1 MSEIITAVFK
11 ATFGLLVNKARD
23 KAAEKLKE
31 GDVTDKRIR
40 DLIQREID
48 DIKSKL
54 DGLARKDL
62 LAAIDAFEAGA
73 RYLYQAMEADADA
86 GMPGARERG
95 NEQKLDAVSLASPT
109 PTVNTVA
116 LAKEMGKMEL
126 TELNEETK
134 RALSQAKERF
144 KMAREEATRAF
155 NNEALST
162 LDRIKAIR
170 YRVMAAMLESAV
182 ETVGIA
188 SELSSLS
195 VKSALKNALPEC
207 EQCVQKLNS
216 LPDVQNNFKVECEK
230 GLLNVKGR
238 FGKDERREI
247 IGAVCQ
253 VNRAIYDAT
262 EAAGK
267 NGDILN
273 CPSVD
278 TGEDIIDPLR
288 DERVAKVLRKVG
300 MEHCC
305 VTPWSFGQEDE
316 KEHTLKKPRGIATN
330 ADGQFIIAEYS
341 DDGVKVFDGSGKFV
355 VQFHPERNDTETDL
369 YVPDVATDV
378 NSNIFVLV
386 QLRRAVEWVVEW
398 EDEWEVQVFSH
409 TADLL
414 HKFPVRGEDWGRL
427 AVTNNKV
434 LVLTGETVHVYE
446 HEGRY
451 VRSFGKGILKNAFDI
466 TASPDG
472 QVMIQDSDDSYVF
485 IFTEDGEQQC
495 KFNINTKEDFYWC
508 IACHPSGQFVVV
520 AGRERATKHPC
531 VAIYTKDGEFVR
543 RIKLLNERVVEYYV
557 IRGIT
562 VSMEGHIAVV
572 VQDDS
577 FNHKVIVL

>member
-1 MSEIITAVFK
+1 MSAIITAVFK

-62 LAAIDAFEAGA
+62 LAAIDAFEAGV
-73 RYLYQAMEADADA
+73 RYLYQAMDADADA
-86 GMPGARERG
+86 AMTERRERG
-95 NEQKLDAVSLASPT
+95 HEASST

-116 LAKEMGKMEL
+116 LATEMGRMEL
-126 TELNEETK
+126 AELNEKTK
-134 RALSQAKERF
+134 RALSHAKKRF
-144 KMAREEATRAF
+144 EMAREEATRAF

-170 YRVMAAMLESAV
+170 YRIMATMLESAV
-182 ETVGIA
+182 ETVGISA
-188 SELSSLS
+188 DLSSLS
-195 VKSALKNALPEC
+195 VKSALENALPEC
-207 EQCVQKLNS
+207 EQCLQKLNS
-216 LPDVQNNFKVECEK
+216 LPDVQNNFKVELEK

-247 IGAVCQ
+247 ISAVCQ

-262 EAAGK
+262 QAAGK

-288 DERVAKVLRKVG
+288 DLRVAKVLRKVG

-305 VTPWSFGQEDE
+305 LAWSFGEEGE
-316 KEHTLKKPRGIATN
+316 KEHKLKYPRGIATN
-330 ADGQFIIAEYS
+330 ADGQFIIADFLDRS
-341 DDGVKVFDGSGKFV
+341 VKVFDSSGKFV
-355 VQFHPERNDTETDL
+355 FQIHLERKDTETDL
-369 YVPDVATDV
+369 RVHDVATDV
-378 NSNIFVLV
+378 NSNIYVLV
-386 QLRRAVEWVVEW
+386 ELRLETV
-398 EDEWEVQVFSH
+398 VQVFSH

-414 HKFPVRGEDWGRL
+414 HNFLVRRGDWGRL

-434 LVLTGETVHVYE
+434 LVLTRRTTVNVFE
-446 HEGRY
+446 HDGRY
-451 VRSFGKGILKNAFDI
+451 VRSFGEGILEDADDI

-472 QVMIQDSDDSYVF
+472 QVMILGMHDSCVF
-485 IFTEDGEQQC
+485 IFTKDGEQQQ
-495 KFNINTKEDFYWC
+495 KFDINTEDDYWC
-508 IACHPSGQFVVV
+508 IACHPSGENVVV
-520 AGRERATKHPC
+520 AGRERATEHLC
-531 VAIYTKDGEFVR
+531 VAIYTKDGECVR
-543 RIKLLNERVVEYYV
+543 RIKQNERVV
-557 IRGIT
+557 RFGITGMHMT
-562 VSMEGHIAVV
+562 VSMDGHMAVAV
-572 VQDDS
+572 RDVSD
-577 FNHKVIVL
+577 NGKVIVLVL

>member
-1 MSEIITAVFK
+1 MSSIITAVFK

-62 LAAIDAFEAGA
+62 LAAIDAFEAGV
-73 RYLYQAMEADADA
+73 RYLYQAMDADVDA
-86 GMPGARERG
+86 AMAGARERG
-95 NEQKLDAVSLASPT
+95 DEASST

-116 LAKEMGKMEL
+116 LATEMAKMEL
-126 TELNEETK
+126 AELNEKTK
-134 RALSQAKERF
+134 TALSHAKKRF
-144 KMAREEATRAF
+144 EMAREEATRAF
-155 NNEALST
+155 NNEALIT

-170 YRVMAAMLESAV
+170 YRVMATMLESAV

-188 SELSSLS
+188 GDLSSLS
-195 VKSALKNALPEC
+195 VKSALENALPEC
-207 EQCVQKLNS
+207 EQCLQKLNS
-216 LPDVQNNFKVECEK
+216 LPDVQNNFKVELEK

-238 FGKDERREI
+238 FGKDKRREI

-262 EAAGK
+262 QAAGK
-267 NGDILN
+267 NGDMLN

-288 DERVAKVLRKVG
+288 DGRVAKVLHKVG

-305 VTPWSFGQEDE
+305 VAWSFGQEGE
-316 KEHTLKKPRGIATN
+316 EEHKLKFPRGIATN
-330 ADGQFIIAEYS
+330 ADGQFIIGDVS
-341 DDGVKVFDGSGKFV
+341 GKSVKVYDSSGKFV
-355 VQFHPERNDTETDL
+355 LQFHAEFNGAQL
-369 YVPDVATDV
+369 FVPVFDVATDV

-386 QLRRAVEWVVEW
+386 WVT
-398 EDEWEVQVFSH
+398 DDLLEVQVFSD

-414 HKFPVRGEDWGRL
+414 HKFPVRIEDWGWYRL

-434 LVLTGETVHVYE
+434 LVLTGDTVHVYE
-446 HEGRY
+446 HDGRY
-451 VRSFGKGILKNAFDI
+451 VRRFGEGILKNTRDI
-466 TASPDG
+466 TAGPDG
-472 QVMIQDSDDSYVF
+472 QVMILHRGESCVF
-485 IFTEDGEQQC
+485 IFTEDGEQQH
-495 KFNINTKEDFYWC
+495 KFNINSKEDKYRR
-508 IACHPSGQFVVV
+508 IACHPSGEFVVV
-520 AGRERATKHPC
+520 AGDERATGHLF
-531 VAIYTKDGEFVR
+531 VEIYTKDGEFVR
-543 RIKLLNERVVEYYV
+543 RIKPNEQVNDLGD
-557 IRGIT
+557 RGIA

-572 VQDDS
+572 VQGDS
-577 FNHKVIVL
+577 VNRKVIVL

>member
-1 MSEIITAVFK
+1 MSSIITAVFK

-31 GDVTDKRIR
+31 GDVTDKRLR

-62 LAAIDAFEAGA
+62 LAAIDAFEAGV
-73 RYLYQAMEADADA
+73 RYLYQAVDEDAEAAMA
-86 GMPGARERG
+86 GARERG
-95 NEQKLDAVSLASPT
+95 NEALPT

-116 LAKEMGKMEL
+116 LATEMGKMEL

-188 SELSSLS
+188 GDLSSLS
-195 VKSALKNALPEC
+195 VRSALKNALPEC
-207 EQCVQKLNS
+207 EQCLQRLNS
-216 LPDVQNNFKVECEK
+216 LPDVQNNFKVELEK

-253 VNRAIYDAT
+253 VNHAIYDARQ
-262 EAAGK
+262 AAGK
-267 NGDILN
+267 NAGILY

-278 TGEDIIDPLR
+278 TEEEIIYLLH
-288 DERVAKVLRKVG
+288 DERVEKVLRKVG

-305 VTPWSFGQEDE
+305 VTPWSFGQEGE
-316 KEHTLKKPRGIATN
+316 EEHKLKYPRGIATN
-330 ADGQFIIAEYS
+330 TEGQFIIAEGS
-341 DDGVKVFDGSGKFV
+341 DESVKVFESSGKFV
-355 VQFHPERNDTETDL
+355 LQCHPESNDTKTL
-369 YVPDVATDV
+369 LISFFDVATDV
-378 NSNIFVLV
+378 NSKIYVLV
-386 QLRRAVEWVVEW
+386 ELGKSGAER
-398 EDEWEVQVFSH
+398 EVQVFSH

-414 HKFPVRGEDWGRL
+414 HKFPVRGRRWGRL

-434 LVLTGETVHVYE
+434 LVLTDETVDVYE

-451 VRSFGKGILKNAFDI
+451 VRSFGEGILEDAWDI
-466 TASPDG
+466 TTSPDG
-472 QVMIQDSDDSYVF
+472 QVMILDRYESCVF
-485 IFTEDGEQQC
+485 IFTEDGEEQQ
-495 KFNINTKEDFYWC
+495 KFNINKEDVYC
-508 IACHPSGQFVVV
+508 RIACHPSGENVVV
-520 AGRERATKHPC
+520 AGRLRGTEHLC
-531 VAIYTKDGEFVR
+531 VAIYTKDGEYVS
-543 RIKLLNERVVEYYV
+543 RIVLTVNMNSYKL
-557 IRGIT
+557 ITGIT

-572 VQDDS
+572 VSDFSD
-577 FNHKVIVL
+577 NCKVIVL